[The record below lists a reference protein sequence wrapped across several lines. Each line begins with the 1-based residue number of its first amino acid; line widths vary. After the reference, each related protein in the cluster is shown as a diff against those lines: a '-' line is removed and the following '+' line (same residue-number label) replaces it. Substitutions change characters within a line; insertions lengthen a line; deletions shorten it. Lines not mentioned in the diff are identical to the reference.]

1 VNPGILAACAYV
13 VLLMVTVLWSLMKA
27 IHREPDCLHAGQ
39 GQSGAYAPENPE
51 RPTKKALS
59 RFRRLTSS
67 LFATRLR
74 TSAVV
79 VAVLLLTGAAV
90 HADFRLPN
98 LFPFIDGTGFSAT
111 NSTAGYLDLSG
122 PFFQSLGTNGRT
134 CGTCHNPSDG
144 FGLSAAD
151 AQLRYHLTHG
161 RDPLFDQIDGSTCP
175 TGPVNNSLVVNNG
188 LIRIGLQVPPN
199 EYDPN
204 PPQFTI
210 TAVEDPY
217 GCALTTN
224 AQGQQTVSVYRRPL
238 PSTNLGFS
246 SAVMFDGRE
255 SFFFPLN
262 DEQTFAANLNT
273 DLTQQAIDATL
284 GHAQANQPPTQ
295 RQLRQI
301 VGFELALN
309 SAQLSDFRAGGL
321 FGQNGSYGGPQYLPN
336 QQYYPGINDSLGGD
350 PHGHQFDPNV
360 FTIYT
365 SWQNSRHPQQA
376 SIARGE
382 QIFNTQPLTISDVP
396 GLTTGTQQITGT
408 CTTCHDTPNVG
419 NHSFPLPLDIGT
431 VRSAQYETDPN
442 VLAGLQQLSLP
453 TLPVFQLICTQG
465 PLSGQTFYT
474 TDPGKALI
482 SGQCSDI
489 GRGKGPILRGL
500 AARAPY
506 FHNGAAANLSE
517 IVNFYNQ
524 RFQMRLSSQQMQDLI
539 NFLQTL

>member
-1 VNPGILAACAYV
+1 MSHGSQRQES
-13 VLLMVTVLWSLMKA
+13 TRA
-27 IHREPDCLHAGQ
+27 IA
-39 GQSGAYAPENPE
+39 
-51 RPTKKALS
+51 
-59 RFRRLTSS
+59 RFRRVTAL

-74 TSAVV
+74 ASAVCL
-79 VAVLLLTGAAV
+79 ALLLLTGTAV
-90 HADFRLPN
+90 QAGFRLPN
-98 LFPFIDGTGFSAT
+98 LFPFLDGTGFSAT
-111 NSTAGYLDLSG
+111 NSTTGYLDLSG
-122 PFFQSLGTNGRT
+122 PFFQQLGTNGRS
-134 CGTCHNPSDG
+134 CVTCHSPGTG

-151 AQLRYHLTHG
+151 AQFRYYLTRG
-161 RDPLFDQIDGSTCP
+161 RDPLFDQVDGSTCP

-199 EYDPN
+199 EYDPD

-210 TAVEDPY
+210 TAVVDPY

-255 SFFFPLN
+255 SFFYPLN
-262 DEQTFAANLNT
+262 NEQTFAANLNT

-284 GHAQANQPPTQ
+284 THAQANQPPTQ
-295 RQLRQI
+295 AQLRQI

-309 SAQLSDFRAGGL
+309 SAQISDFRAGNL
-321 FGQNGSYGGPQYLPN
+321 YGQHGSYGGPQYLPN

-350 PHGHQFDPNV
+350 PHGQPFNPNV
-360 FTIYT
+360 FTLYT
-365 SWQNSRHPQQA
+365 SWQNSRNSQQA

-419 NHSFPLPLDIGT
+419 DHSFPLPLDIGT
-431 VRSAQYETDPN
+431 VRSAQFETDPH

-453 TLPVFQLICTQG
+453 TLPVFQLVCTQG

-482 SGQCSDI
+482 SGQCTDI

-500 AARAPY
+500 ASRAPY
-506 FHNGAAANLSE
+506 FHNGAAANLSQ

-524 RFQMRLSSQQMQDLI
+524 RFQMGLSSQQMQDLI